1 MNAVHRVLTYA
12 SNISYYNISMCTGSI
27 AEDLEIPSTIAK
39 AIMNILHALNNQF
52 QAEAASNVLESIL
65 LNFWN
70 IEPFFL
76 NNDAKSQYMW
86 PRVSFVL

>member
-1 MNAVHRVLTYA
+1 
-12 SNISYYNISMCTGSI
+12 MCTASI

-76 NNDAKSQYMW
+76 TMT
-86 PRVSFVL
+86 PRLNICGPEFHLFCDFSSIWWH

>member
-1 MNAVHRVLTYA
+1 
-12 SNISYYNISMCTGSI
+12 MCTGSI